1 MQVTTFSTRRK
12 EAHVTV
18 HCPIEPVLLLQRAY
32 GMLNISAQRSPND
45 VTRLKNLRQQGS
57 YRAVFPRPIDGNVEA
72 VIVNTAG
79 GITGGDKFST
89 TVTAHES
96 AHISI
101 TTQAAERI
109 YRAPDAD
116 AGSIK
121 TTLVAEHGAQLYWLP
136 QETILFNGARLRRSL
151 DVQLDANA
159 KFLMVEP
166 LVFGREASGE
176 IVRSAS
182 LDDRVS
188 ITLDH
193 HQIYLD
199 RIKLDGDIAS
209 QLARPAVASGARAMA
224 SIVLVDP
231 NAKSLLDPVR
241 ALLPTSAGA
250 SLLSDTLLVAR
261 VLAADSYALRTSI
274 FPIVTLL
281 TYNAVPKNWR
291 L

>member
-1 MQVTTFSTRRK
+1 
-12 EAHVTV
+12 V
-18 HCPIEPVLLLQRAY
+18 HCPIEPALLLQRAY

-57 YRAVFPRPIDGNVEA
+57 YRAVFPRPSDGNIEA

-89 TVTAHES
+89 TITAHES

-109 YRAPDAD
+109 YRAPDEKK
-116 AGSIK
+116 GSIK
-121 TTLVAEHGAQLYWLP
+121 TTLVAEHSAQLYWLP

-188 ITLDH
+188 ITSDH
-193 HQIYLD
+193 RQIYLD
-199 RIKLDGDIAS
+199 RIKLDGDIAN
-209 QLARPAVASGARAMA
+209 QLARPAVANGARALA
-224 SIVLVDP
+224 SIVLADL

-241 ALLPTSAGA
+241 ALLSDRAGA
-250 SLLSDTLLVAR
+250 SLLTDTLLVVR

-274 FPIVTLL
+274 FPILTLL
-281 TYNAVPKNWR
+281 TNNAVPKNWR

>member
-1 MQVTTFSTRRK
+1 
-12 EAHVTV
+12 
-18 HCPIEPVLLLQRAY
+18 
-32 GMLNISAQRSPND
+32 
-45 VTRLKNLRQQGS
+45 
-57 YRAVFPRPIDGNVEA
+57 
-72 VIVNTAG
+72 
-79 GITGGDKFST
+79 
-89 TVTAHES
+89 
-96 AHISI
+96 
-101 TTQAAERI
+101 
-109 YRAPDAD
+109 
-116 AGSIK
+116 
-121 TTLVAEHGAQLYWLP
+121 
-136 QETILFNGARLRRSL
+136 
-151 DVQLDANA
+151 
-159 KFLMVEP
+159 
-166 LVFGREASGE
+166 
-176 IVRSAS
+176 
-182 LDDRVS
+182 
-188 ITLDH
+188 LDH